1 MKICI
6 VSLSTKELDY
16 MDESISNKQHYC
28 EKHNYT
34 FVNYN
39 ERLSKRHCP
48 WDKIQ
53 CLIKTIGLFD
63 YAIWIDADAIF
74 NDLSI
79 KFENIINEHSNK
91 DLLICKDPC
100 YDANNHC
107 MVNTGVMIFKNTANS
122 IRLLNDTWNSCN
134 DYCIDSLQKH
144 SYDGYPHEQGALA
157 TLLRT
162 SKYSNNYHLYEQTK
176 FNAHPS
182 CSNSKTFIIHYMG
195 SRQSP
200 RHINDFV
207 NSVKQINC
215 KNSIPACP
223 PFYTP
228 TKTHKIALT
237 TMYTDNIKSY
247 GEISTKNK
255 EWYSSK
261 YNIDLIVSKNRLS
274 TRHPAWDKIQ
284 CVLNAMKK
292 DYDYV
297 IWMDADAIFLTDQVD
312 FNTIINVF
320 HEKNFIVCYD
330 PNKPTNELRRDIDY
344 NHLPNLHII
353 NTGVFIIKNND
364 EMKQL
369 LEKAWNTTTNTN
381 RGISDL
387 NKVVSLETCVHNWDD
402 WPYEQGTLSVSF
414 AGRNDIAILPETAFN
429 TITRN
434 ANETTFVLHD
444 MGGRTNETAIVKLF
458 SEWNAKL
465 NIGQEHS
472 LRANN
477 ANITKRLIDTI
488 CSNVVMTATNLPH
501 SDSVFLI
508 DRNVPILLEIHV
520 FDTNANYEIEFTWNL
535 PSNKQLSH
543 IFKVNEVEYN
553 FGSEHQGSF
562 FVAKP
567 TTELSIYHTYE
578 WFGHTN
584 WELIQTLQII

>member
-1 MKICI
+1 MKICV

-16 MDESISNKQHYC
+16 MDDAIHNKQHYC
-28 EKHNYT
+28 NLHGYKFIN
-34 FVNYN
+34 FN

-53 CLIKTIGLFD
+53 SLLKTIRLFD
-63 YAIWIDADAIF
+63 YAIWMDADAIF
-74 NDLSI
+74 NDLTF
-79 KFENIINEHSNK
+79 KFENIINEHLAK

-107 MVNTGVMIFKNTANS
+107 MVNTGVMIFKNTAKS

-134 DYCIDSLQKH
+134 DYCVDNLQKY

-157 TLLRT
+157 TLLRN
-162 SKYSNNYHLYEQTK
+162 SQYSDTNTYHLYEQTK
-176 FNAHPS
+176 FNAHPC

-200 RHINDFV
+200 THINDFV

-215 KNSIPACP
+215 KNSMQSPTFPI
-223 PFYTP
+223 FYTP
-228 TKTHKIALT
+228 NKTHKIALT

-255 EWYSSK
+255 EWYAK
-261 YNIDLIVSKNRLS
+261 KHNIDLIVSKNRLS

-292 DYDYV
+292 EYDYV
-297 IWMDADAIFLTDQVD
+297 IWMDADAIFLTDQID

-320 HEKNFIVCYD
+320 PEKNFIVCYD
-330 PNKPTNELRRDIDY
+330 PNKPTDKLTTNMDY
-344 NHLPNLHII
+344 NCLQNLQII

-364 EMKQL
+364 EMKKL
-369 LEKAWNTTTNTN
+369 LENAWNTKTNTN

-387 NKVVSLETCVHNWDD
+387 HKVVSLEICVHNWDD
-402 WPYEQGTLSVSF
+402 WPYEQGALTVSF
-414 AGRNDIAILPETAFN
+414 AGRNDIVILPETAFN

-434 ANETTFVLHD
+434 VNETTFVLHD

-465 NIGQEHS
+465 NICQEHS
-472 LRANN
+472 LHANS
-477 ANITKRLIDTI
+477 TKRLIDTI
-488 CSNVVMTATNLPH
+488 RSNVVITELRHNIG
-501 SDSVFLI
+501 SLI
-508 DRNVPILLEIHV
+508 DRNIPILLEINV
-520 FDTNANYEIEFTWNL
+520 FDACTNYIIDFRWNL
-535 PSNKQLSH
+535 PSNVQLSH
-543 IFKVNEVEYN
+543 IFKVNNFEYM
-553 FGSEHQGSF
+553 FGSEHEGSF
-562 FVAKP
+562 FISKP
-567 TTELSIYHTYE
+567 KTELSIYHTYE
-578 WFGHTN
+578 WFGDTN
-584 WELIQTLQII
+584 WELIKTLQL